1 MSISTNVNR
10 WNPPRLRPG
19 RFCVIILENM
29 AKNLKI
35 AFVIDGFNLYH
46 SISDSQKA
54 NGGVCSKWFDMD
66 SFCKSYLVPIGIKFD
81 AKVALESIHYFSAL
95 ATHLAE
101 KDPEKI
107 IRHKDYISC
116 LEFMGINVHL
126 GRFKKK
132 NVKYSNN
139 KVRVCLQTHEEKET
153 DVAIAVKAFELF
165 HQDSIDILAI
175 VSGDSDIVPAVKA
188 IKLNFPE
195 KIVVSIF
202 PAGRKSDDMEKN
214 VHASF
219 KASNAKYLQHHL
231 PDPFILKNLQI
242 SKPVGW

>member
-1 MSISTNVNR
+1 MARN
-10 WNPPRLRPG
+10 LR
-19 RFCVIILENM
+19 
-29 AKNLKI
+29 I

-46 SISDSQKA
+46 SLADSYRA
-54 NGGVCSKWFDMD
+54 NGGIISKWFDLD
-66 SFCKSYLVPIGIKFD
+66 GFCKSYLVPIGIKFG
-81 AKVALESIHYFSAL
+81 ATITLQSIHYFSAL

-116 LEFMGINVHL
+116 LEYQGINVHL
-126 GRFKKK
+126 GRFNKK

-139 KVRVCLQTHEEKET
+139 KVKVCVQTHEEKET
-153 DVAIAVKAFELF
+153 DVAIAIKAFELF
-165 HQDSIDILAI
+165 HQDAVDILAI
-175 VSGDSDIVPAVKA
+175 ASGDSDIVPAVKA
-188 IKLNFPE
+188 IKNNFPD

-214 VHASF
+214 VHTSF
-219 KASNAKYLQHHL
+219 KASNAKYLKHHL

-242 SKPVGW
+242 SKPKTW